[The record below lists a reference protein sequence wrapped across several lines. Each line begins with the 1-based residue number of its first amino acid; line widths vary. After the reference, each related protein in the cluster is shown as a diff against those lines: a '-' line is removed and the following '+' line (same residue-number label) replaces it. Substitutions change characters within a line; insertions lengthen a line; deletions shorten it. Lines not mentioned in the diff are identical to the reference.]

1 MTSGPPDAEGML
13 IGDGQVPLLAR
24 PYYAEGDPGPIVAA
38 LAQVPELLEVAL
50 PFIGAA
56 LGPSAIDWRVKEI
69 AIVRTSALAG
79 CRYCVAAHTV
89 VALDAGLGLLEVRAL
104 RAECDIARVF
114 TDPRELALLAW
125 VDAVAGG
132 GPIEDAPRDR
142 LRGYWA
148 VHEVVELTV
157 VIAATLMLNRF
168 ATALGLPSST
178 ATLDRLA
185 EAGLS

>member
-1 MTSGPPDAEGML
+1 
-13 IGDGQVPLLAR
+13 
-24 PYYAEGDPGPIVAA
+24 
-38 LAQVPELLEVAL
+38 
-50 PFIGAA
+50 
-56 LGPSAIDWRVKEI
+56 
-69 AIVRTSALAG
+69 
-79 CRYCVAAHTV
+79 
-89 VALDAGLGLLEVRAL
+89 
-104 RAECDIARVF
+104 
-114 TDPRELALLAW
+114 LALLAW

-132 GPIEDAPRDR
+132 GPIDDAPRDR